1 MRMAVC
7 CGALV
12 VATALRARAQD
23 SVDPRIR
30 RALDGLRP
38 SVAVRGQ
45 PILRWTLE
53 ARMAELHVPGVSIAI
68 IDSGRVIWAGGLGV
82 GETGN
87 VDPVTT
93 NTLFQ
98 AQSISKAVAVTAML
112 ALVDAGVLTLDTDV
126 NTYLKSWKVPK
137 NRFTD
142 SASVTLRR
150 IASHRA
156 GITPASFPGYM
167 PGSSLPTLVQI
178 LEGKSPANTP
188 AIRVDTF
195 PGAVEQYSGGGLLV
209 LQQALIDATGEPFPA
224 LSKRLVF
231 DKLGMRSSTFE
242 EPLSSAWA
250 GRAAAG
256 HGLNGAPIP
265 GKWHVFPEMAAGGLW
280 STPTDLARWAV
291 DIAAA
296 WNGVT
301 NRVISQKLAREMLT
315 EQKAS
320 VGLGVFLEGKGSSFA
335 FGHSGST
342 RGYRADLVM
351 FPSTGK
357 GAVVMTNADQGAQL
371 TSELM
376 RSLAA
381 EFNWPGRLQTERVA
395 VSLPPTDDDGLT
407 GTYDAPPLPD
417 GTPAVITVWS
427 DSGKLYFA
435 FPPFNSKL
443 ELYPESRDTFFTL
456 SDFDVVFSRDSLD
469 RARSVLLAGQV
480 TGKRRP

>member
-1 MRMAVC
+1 MERWHMRMAVY

-12 VATALRARAQD
+12 VATALRARVQG
-23 SVDPRIR
+23 SVDPRVQ

-68 IDSGRVIWAGGLGV
+68 IDSGRVIWAGALGV
-82 GETGN
+82 RETGN
-87 VDPVTT
+87 VHPVTT
-93 NTLFQ
+93 STLFQ
-98 AQSISKAVAVTAML
+98 AQSISKAIAVTATL
-112 ALVDAGVLTLDTDV
+112 ALVDAGVVTLDTDV
-126 NTYLKSWKVPK
+126 NTYLKAWKVPK

-150 IASHRA
+150 IASHSA

-167 PGSSLPTLVQI
+167 PGSPLPTLVQI

-188 AIRVDTF
+188 AVRVDTF

-209 LQQALIDATGEPFPA
+209 LQQALIDATGEPFTA

-242 EPLSSAWA
+242 EPLLSAWA
-250 GRAAAG
+250 VRAVSG
-256 HGLNGAPIP
+256 HDLNGAPIP

-280 STPTDLARWAV
+280 STPTDLARWAI

-296 WNGVT
+296 WNGAT
-301 NRVISQKLAREMLT
+301 GRVISPKLAREMLT
-315 EQKAS
+315 EAYAAAG
-320 VGLGVFLEGKGSSFA
+320 VGVFLEGKGSSFA

-351 FPSTGK
+351 FPTTGK

-371 TSELM
+371 TFELM

-395 VSLPPTDDDGLT
+395 VSLPQTDYDGLT
-407 GTYDAPPLPD
+407 ATYDAPPLTD
-417 GTPAVITVWS
+417 GSPAVITLSS

-456 SDFDVVFSRDSLD
+456 SNFDGVFSR
-469 RARSVLLAGQV
+469 V
-480 TGKRRP
+480 

>member
-1 MRMAVC
+1 
-7 CGALV
+7 
-12 VATALRARAQD
+12 
-23 SVDPRIR
+23 
-30 RALDGLRP
+30 
-38 SVAVRGQ
+38 
-45 PILRWTLE
+45 
-53 ARMAELHVPGVSIAI
+53 
-68 IDSGRVIWAGGLGV
+68 
-82 GETGN
+82 
-87 VDPVTT
+87 
-93 NTLFQ
+93 
-98 AQSISKAVAVTAML
+98 
-112 ALVDAGVLTLDTDV
+112 
-126 NTYLKSWKVPK
+126 
-137 NRFTD
+137 
-142 SASVTLRR
+142 
-150 IASHRA
+150 
-156 GITPASFPGYM
+156 
-167 PGSSLPTLVQI
+167 
-178 LEGKSPANTP
+178 
-188 AIRVDTF
+188 
-195 PGAVEQYSGGGLLV
+195 
-209 LQQALIDATGEPFPA
+209 
-224 LSKRLVF
+224 LVF

-250 GRAAAG
+250 GRAATG
-256 HGLNGAPIP
+256 HDLNGAPIP

-296 WNGVT
+296 WKGAR
-301 NRVISQKLAREMLT
+301 NRVISPKLAREMLT

-320 VGLGVFLEGKGSSFA
+320 AGLGVFLEGKGSSFA

-351 FPSTGK
+351 FPGTGK
-357 GAVVMTNADQGAQL
+357 GAVVMTNADQGSQL

-395 VSLPPTDDDGLT
+395 VNLPPRDYDGLT

-456 SDFDVVFSRDSLD
+456 AGFDVVFSRDSLD